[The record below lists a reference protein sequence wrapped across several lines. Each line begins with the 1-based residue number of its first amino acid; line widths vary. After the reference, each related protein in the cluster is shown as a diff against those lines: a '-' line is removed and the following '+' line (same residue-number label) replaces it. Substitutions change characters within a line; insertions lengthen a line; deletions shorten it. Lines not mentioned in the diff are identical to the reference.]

1 MIPHEKAM
9 VDRLKDKPFA
19 LVGINSDGDR
29 AVSKAFD
36 EKVKAAIA
44 TLGSSEDQVVE
55 QIRKADPAYLAKVE
69 AASPGLAAKVRDADL
84 ANLRKILEK
93 NGITWKQAA
102 QGSTLGPLPRRW
114 NVSSWPTI
122 YVLDAKG
129 VIRFKDLRDDQLEEA
144 AAKLIAE
151 LEKGD
156 AR

>member
-29 AVSKAFD
+29 AVSKTIEGKD
-36 EKVKAAIA
+36 EEAAVA
-44 TLGSSEDQVVE
+44 LAKSEDAFIDQVR
-55 QIRKADPAYLAKVE
+55 QADPAFLAKAE
-69 AASPGLAAKVRDADL
+69 ATAPGLAARVREADL

-102 QGSTLGPLPRRW
+102 QGSTSGPLPRRW

-129 VIRFKDLRDDQLEEA
+129 VIRFKNLRDEELEDA
-144 AAKLIAE
+144 AVKLIAE
-151 LEKGD
+151 LEKEGK
-156 AR
+156 R

>member
-55 QIRKADPAYLAKVE
+55 QIRKAEPAYLAKVE

-102 QGSTLGPLPRRW
+102 QGSTSGPLPRRW

-129 VIRFKDLRDDQLEEA
+129 VIRFKNLRDE
-144 AAKLIAE
+144 E
-151 LEKGD
+151 LEDAVVRLVAEVEKGG

>member
-9 VDRLKDKPFA
+9 VDRLKTKPFA

-29 AVSKAFD
+29 AVSKAIEGKD
-36 EKVKAAIA
+36 KDAAS
-44 TLGSSEDQVVE
+44 TLSGSVDAFLDQVR
-55 QIRKADPAYLAKVE
+55 QGDPAFLAKVE
-69 AASPGLAAKVRDADL
+69 AAAPGLAAKVQAADL

-102 QGSTLGPLPRRW
+102 QGSTSGPLPRRW

-129 VIRFKDLRDDQLEEA
+129 VIRFKNLRDE
-144 AAKLIAE
+144 E
-151 LEKGD
+151 LEDAVVRLVAEVEKGG

>member
-9 VDRLKDKPFA
+9 VDRLKTKPFA

-29 AVSKAFD
+29 AVSKTIEGKDKDGAVTLSGSVEAF
-36 EKVKAAIA
+36 
-44 TLGSSEDQVVE
+44 LDQVR
-55 QIRKADPAYLAKVE
+55 QGDPAFLAKAE
-69 AASPGLAAKVRDADL
+69 AAAPGLAGKVRDADL

-102 QGSTLGPLPRRW
+102 QGSTSGPLPRRW

-129 VIRFKDLRDDQLEEA
+129 VIRFKNLRDQ
-144 AAKLIAE
+144 E
-151 LEKGD
+151 LEDAVVKLVAEVEKGGS
-156 AR
+156 R